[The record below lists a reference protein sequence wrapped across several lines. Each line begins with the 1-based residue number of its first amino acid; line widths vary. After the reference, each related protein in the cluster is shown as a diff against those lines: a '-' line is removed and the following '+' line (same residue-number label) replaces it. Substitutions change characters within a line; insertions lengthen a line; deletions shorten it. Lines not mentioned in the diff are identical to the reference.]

1 MSLSQVVLGTGA
13 DLHPPL
19 YYFILYHWQPCSVL
33 QRLRCGCYRICSVCS
48 RYTLFI
54 CRAVCCFKEEVVPVR
69 NLHTILQEIY
79 TSLLEIYGGGL
90 SRYWEMHT
98 SQ

>member
-1 MSLSQVVLGTGA
+1 VRLLSDMFGMLAIHIIYLSG
-13 DLHPPL
+13 
-19 YYFILYHWQPCSVL
+19 
-33 QRLRCGCYRICSVCS
+33 RL
-48 RYTLFI
+48 L
-54 CRAVCCFKEEVVPVR
+54 FKEEVGPVR

-79 TSLLEIYGGGL
+79 TSLLEIYVGGL